1 MGWVIRSKNRV
12 LGRDIRRFFSST
24 ETKFFLAF
32 TLGLFTVYSL
42 IDLVTNP
49 TLAQLGY
56 GFFSDYSLDQK
67 LALLGVHSLEGLRNA
82 SAGIQFFVALFLAF
96 SAYALTRIVVEPL
109 ELVRQKQKYFAANV
123 SHELRT
129 PLSVLKTTAE
139 VARMYREMLTTEQ
152 VMDLTKSITEEVD
165 RMANIIEFFIHFAAF
180 ENNMKL
186 EMSPVDITH
195 VIKKTKNLLS
205 TQAAAQ
211 GVSIEIHAS
220 TPIKVWGNFTALEE
234 MLVNLTK
241 NAIANSTRGST
252 VILSAENFHLYSAL
266 SITDT
271 GRGIPES
278 DLPHIFEVF
287 YKGAN
292 GAKGGSGLG
301 LTIVR
306 EIVKMH
312 DASIDVES
320 TEGKG
325 SKFLVRFPK

>member
-1 MGWVIRSKNRV
+1 M
-12 LGRDIRRFFSST
+12 
-24 ETKFFLAF
+24 F
-32 TLGLFTVYSL
+32 TLGVLTVYAL
-42 IDLVTNP
+42 VDLATNP
-49 TLAQLGY
+49 TLSQLGY
-56 GFFSDYSLDQK
+56 RFFSDYSLSQK
-67 LALLGVHSLEGLRNA
+67 LALLGTHSLEQLRDA
-82 SAGIQFFVALFLAF
+82 SAGIQFFVALFIAF
-96 SAYALTRIVVEPL
+96 SAYALTRIVVEPI

-129 PLSVLKTTAE
+129 PLSVMKTTAE

-165 RMANIIEFFIHFAAF
+165 RMANIIEFFLHFAAF
-180 ENNMKL
+180 ENEMKL

-195 VIKKTKNLLS
+195 VIKRTKNVLS
-205 TQAAAQ
+205 TQAAAA
-211 GVSIEIHAS
+211 GVNIDISAALP
-220 TPIKVWGNFTALEE
+220 TKVLGNFTALEE

-241 NAIANSTRGST
+241 NAIANSTRGGSI
-252 VILSAENFHLYSAL
+252 ILSTENFHHYAAL

-292 GAKGGSGLG
+292 GPKGGSGLG

-312 DASIDVES
+312 DATINVKSI
-320 TEGKG
+320 EGKG
-325 SKFLVRFPK
+325 STFTVRFPK

>member
-1 MGWVIRSKNRV
+1 MGRN
-12 LGRDIRRFFSST
+12 LRRFLGNT
-24 ETKFFLAF
+24 ETKFFLVF
-32 TLGLFTVYSL
+32 TLGVFTVYTFLDL
-42 IDLVTNP
+42 ITNP
-49 TLAQLGY
+49 TLTELGY
-56 GFFSDYSLDQK
+56 HFFTDYSLGQK
-67 LALLGVHSLEGLRNA
+67 ISLLGAHSLEGLRNA
-82 SAGIQFFVALFLAF
+82 SGGIQFAVMLFIAL
-96 SAYALTRIVVEPL
+96 SAYALMRIVVEPI

-165 RMANIIEFFIHFAAF
+165 RMANIIEFFIHIAAF
-180 ENNMKL
+180 ESEVNL

-195 VIKKTKNLLS
+195 VIKKTKNVLS
-205 TQAAAQ
+205 TQAAAS
-211 GVSIEIHAS
+211 GVSIETS
-220 TPIKVWGNFTALEE
+220 VPTPIRVWGNFTALEE

-241 NAIANSTRGST
+241 NAIANSPRGGS
-252 VILSAENFHLYSAL
+252 ILISAENFHQYSAL
-266 SITDT
+266 SIADK
-271 GRGIPES
+271 GRGISQS

-292 GAKGGSGLG
+292 GPRGGSGLG

-312 DASIDVES
+312 DATIEVSS
-320 TEGKG
+320 SEGKG
-325 SKFLVRFPK
+325 STFTVRFPK